1 MENHKFVDKKG
12 FTLVELLGMIVIIAI
27 ILLISVPIIG
37 NVIGA
42 VRQRVCDLNAKSV
55 ERAAENYVT
64 VKGEQVK
71 DGVTLN
77 VPLKVLIEEHFV
89 TKVVDPTDNVTACD
103 GYVIIQ
109 KEGKTIKSKAHI
121 ICPTYCNS
129 GEYTKEDTTKKN
141 GADYYTGKNP
151 NNWVL
156 FGRYDQESVYG
167 ILWRII
173 KTDDGGI
180 KLVFEGLENGGSTP
194 IEDGRTLHSSTTGIQ
209 YDEFGKNP
217 FQTSTLNA
225 KLNNWLDNLVVIDKY
240 NYIKETNWKI
250 GGVPFYNPTNIETF
264 SELEGIDSETN
275 YGFFPGLSE
284 LSGIGLINPSDFMYT
299 SSNTNCVNSY
309 KTGGSGNPCAY
320 TAGDI
325 NNFLY
330 KNKYHQ
336 WTMNASSDTSNKA
349 WYVNNI
355 GQVTTGLV
363 QSSVISVRP
372 VINLD
377 KNVEYL
383 AGTGTIDDPYI
394 LEEYMIDIKNKPL
407 ITLIGQETIVIR
419 EGEAYTELGATA
431 FDPEDGDIT
440 DKIKITSNLNINMP
454 GTYEIRYDVED
465 SNGNKAPTVI
475 RTIMVSPKDS
485 PIITLNGDNPL
496 KITLQHEYIE
506 PGATA
511 LDPYYGDITA
521 DIKIIGNVNVNEIGV
536 YELIYTVT
544 NKDGKLA
551 IPVSRKVVV
560 EPPRPEIR
568 LNGDNPT
575 IVYIGNKYTELGATA
590 SDEIDGDLTYK
601 IEKLITQFKTVRVS
615 YRESRVEKKEI
626 SESEIIEE
634 KQYSYTIKYS
644 VTNSFGATA
653 SVQRS
658 IKILPDDGPF
668 INITP
673 DGNTKPANN
682 HDPLVEVTKNKYDVD
697 ENSMRYLWIG
707 EGWRMPMYASLEDLI
722 KTPFSNNTQIK
733 SPKTS
738 GYFRLYVLARDVHGN
753 VRIKLSKPYKI
764 DNGKP
769 VIYLNGSNPMKQ
781 LITRE
786 YKEPGAWA
794 IDYFPRYGGREEI
807 NLTDRIEISGFVDIN
822 TEGDYYINYKVA
834 DDAGNTTEK
843 TRRVDVYIPTPK
855 IWLNGSQ
862 YTKVVLGRAHNELGA
877 RATDELDGDIT
888 NKIRMIKN
896 NIDTNTVGVYEVV
909 YEVENSYGRT
919 ATVTRNVE
927 VHIPPPEITIIG
939 DNPMQHR
946 VLLPYQELG
955 ATVFDEIDGDLTD
968 KLVIESNI
976 NVSVLGQ
983 YQVKYTVTNS
993 NGKTTTAIRTV
1004 NVFAPPPV
1012 ITLIGDEFLKL
1023 YKNSVYEEL
1032 GATALDEIDGDLT
1045 SKIKISGTV
1054 NPARKGTNKIKYEAT
1069 NSFGVT
1075 GYKYR
1080 TIEVTEPT
1088 VTIELIGDNPYKM
1101 YVKDQY
1107 VEPGFIATHEL
1118 LGDIKD
1124 RIHINST
1131 VNPNVAGKYTI
1142 EYMYDDP
1149 DLEKPVIEKRSVE
1162 VVAPEVTL
1170 TLNGN
1175 DPLEIY
1181 VNETYKELGAVAID
1195 ELDGDISHLIEITS
1209 DVIPGV
1215 VGNYSVEYKV
1225 VSNYGAEES
1234 ITRRVNVIAP
1244 EVTLTLN
1251 GAEVIELF
1259 VGDGYQ
1265 ELGAK
1270 AIDDVDGDIS
1280 HLIQVTGNLN
1290 TNIIGEYQLEYTVI
1304 SNYGVE
1310 KSVIRK
1316 VNVLEQSGPF
1326 VTFDPEVDS
1335 EYRQT
1340 RTIKVTVTKN
1350 ARDVDNNSLKY
1361 LWSEKLDKPSETAFT
1376 DVFINGTNINSPAD
1390 INGDYYLWILA
1401 KDIYGG
1407 ATIQASNRYRF
1418 DNTKPVITLNGYNII
1433 ELPVDSVYKE
1443 LGAVVEEEP
1452 SGLNA
1457 DGLVITSNLVPGIL
1471 GTYTVTYDATDN
1483 SGLKAE
1489 TVTRTINVVEASLRD
1504 APGDD
1509 FVPKY
1514 YAEYFIGDNPNNW
1527 VEFGNISDSDSSYVP
1542 ILWRIIKSDD
1552 EGIKIIYEGAKTEE
1566 DNMPVENGIIANGIF
1581 DETSS
1586 NYNEASIRMY
1596 LDNWFINLAE
1606 PEKDKLVTKIN
1617 WCIGSINSPYTIDDF
1632 KNNECLLKTTV
1643 QSAVGLVTSGDY
1655 LLTSKSPCG
1664 AYNQLSCGLENFLKK
1679 DYDYITMNS
1688 DKTTAGYIFNVETN
1702 GALRRGSINKIQGIR
1717 PVVNLKPDVLILSGN
1732 GTLKNPY
1739 KLNSRQSII
1748 DNTPPVVKF
1757 NPQSATGYIMD
1768 RAIEVIVTDNVTGV
1782 NPDSLKYVWTTSTVK
1797 PNVEL
1802 FVNSFNNGQ
1811 KIELPKEQTLNYY
1824 LWIQAKDRKGNE
1836 TITNGGPYFA
1846 DNTAPVITI
1855 NGSTEVM
1862 HKLGEKYIDLGATAI
1877 DNIDG
1882 PVNVTVET
1890 NLNINVRGTYDVTY
1904 KAVDKYGNE
1913 AIAVRKVVVNLLEI
1927 KTPEDLYNVRNNI
1940 YSDFIVVND
1949 IDMTN
1954 SPYSENFAVI
1964 PNFYGTIDGNNKKI
1978 KGLKI
1983 AGNGLFTNLHPGVEL
1998 YDMEFVDFINNSP
2011 TLSNVGSIT
2020 GTINNNDIRISGIS
2034 LTGGTLITGSNYVG
2048 GIIGNSTKYI
2058 SLDGISVNGTIT
2070 GKAYTGGIIGY
2081 SPTVTVKDSGVN
2093 AIISGTSQTGGIIG
2107 YAPTTGTIENSYADI
2122 VLTGTSSLGG
2132 IIGQGGNITI
2142 KRSYANGSVSQI
2154 SNSYY
2159 YGGLVGY
2166 SNNINISDSYSNVD
2180 VVGYDRIGGL
2190 VGYNGGGTI
2199 QRSYASGNVTSVTN
2213 STSNGY
2219 GTGGLVGANYA
2230 TITDTY
2236 AAGEV
2241 KRSGTGG
2248 YIGGLIGYN
2257 YGGNV
2262 SNSYVM
2268 GKLTN
2273 AQAFVGY
2280 RASGT
2285 FTNNYWIGETTSIYL
2300 GGYATLIRS
2309 VQEGTNSVNYIGF
2322 DFISVW
2328 GIEYGKTTPYL
2339 QGLMIP
2345 DKNYLENINKYA
2357 GEGDGTVNNPYLIR
2371 TAEDLNNVRLSTGS
2385 YYKLMNDIDMSTSA
2399 YAANFPTIELFNGV
2413 LDGNNKKI
2421 INLKTTRGLFNSTVD
2436 MEVKNL
2442 TLENTTVNSTTQ
2454 STGALVGT
2462 GSKITLSGINITGT
2476 SNITSSTSYVG
2487 GIIGYGTNIT
2497 INNSSITATIKG
2509 TNQTGGLVGY
2519 APTTVIIENSYA
2531 DVALTGTSSL
2541 GGIIGQGGN
2550 ITIKRSY
2557 ANGSVSQVSNS
2568 YYYGGL
2574 VGYSNNIN
2582 ISDSYSN
2589 VDVIGYDRIGGL
2601 VGYNGGGT
2609 IQRSYVS
2616 GNVTSVTNGTSN
2628 GYGTGGLVGANYATI
2643 TDTYVAGEV
2652 KRSGTGGYIGG
2663 LIGFNYSGNVSNSYV
2678 MGKLTNAQ
2686 AFVGYR
2692 NSGTF
2697 TNNYWIGE
2705 TTDLYS
2711 GSYATLI
2718 SSIQEATNNE
2728 N

>member
-1 MENHKFVDKKG
+1 MNNHKFNNKKG

-27 ILLISVPIIG
+27 ILLISIPIIG

-55 ERAAENYVT
+55 ERAAENYIT
-64 VKGEQVK
+64 VKGGQIK
-71 DGVTLN
+71 DGVTIN
-77 VPLKVLIEEHFV
+77 VPLKVLREEHFV
-89 TKVVDPTDNVTACD
+89 TKVVDPTDNTTACD
-103 GYVIIQ
+103 GYVLIE

-121 ICPTYCNS
+121 ICPTYCNAS
-129 GEYTKEDTTKKN
+129 EYTKEDTTKKN
-141 GADYYTGKNP
+141 GADYYTGENP

-167 ILWRII
+167 VLWRII

-217 FQTSTLNA
+217 FQTSTLNN

-240 NYIKETNWKI
+240 NYVKETNWKI

-264 SELEGIDSETN
+264 SESEGIDSETN
-275 YGFFPGLSE
+275 YGFFRGLSE

-299 SSNTNCVNSY
+299 SSNTSCVNSY
-309 KTGGSGNPCAY
+309 KTGGSTNPCAY
-320 TAGDI
+320 TAGEI

-355 GQVTTGLV
+355 GQVTPGLV

-377 KNVEYL
+377 KNVQYL

-419 EGEAYTELGATA
+419 EGDSYTELGATA
-431 FDPEDGDIT
+431 YDPEDGDIT
-440 DKIKITSNLNINMP
+440 DKINITSNLNINMP
-454 GTYEIRYDVED
+454 GTYQIRYNVAD
-465 SNGNKAPTVI
+465 SNGNKAPMVI

-485 PIITLNGDNPL
+485 PVITLNGDNPL
-496 KITLQHEYIE
+496 KITLQQEYVE
-506 PGATA
+506 PGAVA
-511 LDPYYGDITA
+511 LDPYYGDISS

-544 NKDGKLA
+544 NKDGKTA
-551 IPVSRKVVV
+551 IPVSRKIVV
-560 EPPRPEIR
+560 EPPRPEII

-590 SDEIDGDLTYK
+590 TDEVDGDLTYK
-601 IEKLITQFKTVRVS
+601 IEKLITQFKTIKIS
-615 YRESRVEKKEI
+615 YKDYKVEKKEI
-626 SESEIIEE
+626 NESEIIEE

-668 INITP
+668 IQITP
-673 DGNTKPANN
+673 DGDTKPANN

-697 ENSMRYLWIG
+697 ENSLRYMWIG
-707 EGWRMPMYASLEDLI
+707 EGWRMPLYTSLEDLI
-722 KTPFSNNTQIK
+722 RTPFSNNTPIK

-738 GYFRLYVLARDVHGN
+738 GYYRVYVLARDIHGN

-781 LITRE
+781 LITKE

-807 NLTDRIEISGFVDIN
+807 SLTDRIEISGFVDVY

-834 DDAGNTTEK
+834 DDAGNTTER
-843 TRRVDVYIPTPK
+843 TRRVDVYISTPK

-888 NKIRMIKN
+888 SKIRMIKN
-896 NIDTNTVGVYEVV
+896 NVDTNNVGVYEVV

-968 KLVIESNI
+968 KLIIESNI
-976 NVSVLGQ
+976 NVSILGK
-983 YQVKYTVTNS
+983 YQVKYSATNS
-993 NGKTTTAIRTV
+993 NGKTTTVTRTV
-1004 NVFAPPPV
+1004 NVFSPPPV
-1012 ITLIGDEFLKL
+1012 ITLVGDEFVKL

-1045 SKIKISGTV
+1045 SDIKISGNV
-1054 NPARKGTNKIKYEAT
+1054 NPTKKGTNKIKYEVT

-1088 VTIELIGDNPYKM
+1088 VTIELLGNNPYEM
-1101 YVKDQY
+1101 YVKEKY
-1107 VEPGFIATHEL
+1107 SEPGFIATHEL
-1118 LGDIKD
+1118 LGDVKN

-1131 VNPNVAGKYTI
+1131 VNPNIAGKYTI
-1142 EYMYDDP
+1142 EYIYDDP
-1149 DLEKPVIEKRSVE
+1149 DLEKAVIEKRIVE
-1162 VVAPEVTL
+1162 VVAPKVTL
-1170 TLNGN
+1170 TLNGD
-1175 DPLEIY
+1175 DPLEMY
-1181 VNETYKELGAVAID
+1181 VNETYNELGAVAID
-1195 ELDGDISHLIEITS
+1195 EIDGDISHLIEITS
-1209 DVIPGV
+1209 DVIPGI
-1215 VGNYSVEYKV
+1215 VGNYTVEYKLI
-1225 VSNYGAEES
+1225 SNYGAEEA
-1234 ITRRVNVIAP
+1234 ITRRVNVVAP
-1244 EVTLTLN
+1244 EVILTLN
-1251 GAEVIELF
+1251 GNELIEIF
-1259 VGDGYQ
+1259 VGDKYQ

-1280 HLIQVTGNLN
+1280 HLIKVTGNLN
-1290 TNIIGEYQLEYTVI
+1290 TNIVGEYQLEYVVI

-1310 KSVIRK
+1310 KSVIRQ
-1316 VNVLEQSGPF
+1316 VNVLEQSGPYII
-1326 VTFDPEVDS
+1326 FDPEVDS
-1335 EYRQT
+1335 MYRQT

-1350 ARDVDNNSLKY
+1350 IRDVDNNSLKY
-1361 LWSEKLDKPSETAFT
+1361 LWSETLDRPTETAFA
-1376 DVFINGTNINSPAD
+1376 DVFVNGANINSPAD

-1407 ATIQASNRYRF
+1407 TTIQASNRYRF
-1418 DNTKPVITLNGYNII
+1418 DNTKPIITLNGYNII
-1433 ELPVDSVYKE
+1433 ELPVDSIYQE
-1443 LGAVVEEEP
+1443 LGAEVLEEP
-1452 SGLNA
+1452 SGLNNE
-1457 DGLVITSNLVPGIL
+1457 GLVITSNLVPGIL

-1483 SGLKAE
+1483 SGLKAD

-1504 APGDD
+1504 APGAD
-1509 FVPKY
+1509 FIPKY
-1514 YAEYFIGDNPNNW
+1514 YAEYFIGENPNNW

-1552 EGIKIIYEGAKTEE
+1552 EGIKIVYEGAKTEE
-1566 DNMPVENGIIANGIF
+1566 DNIPVENGIIANGMF
-1581 DETSS
+1581 DEISS
-1586 NYNEASIRMY
+1586 NYNEASIRMF

-1606 PEKDKLVTKIN
+1606 TEKDKLVSKIN
-1617 WCIGSINSPYTIDDF
+1617 WCIGSINSPYTVDDF
-1632 KNNECLLKTTV
+1632 KNNECSLKTTT

-1679 DYDYITMNS
+1679 NYDYITMNS

-1717 PVVNLKPDVLILSGN
+1717 PVVNLKPDVLILGGN

-1757 NPQSATGYIMD
+1757 NPSTATGYIAD
-1768 RAIEVIVTDNVTGV
+1768 RSIEVIVTDNVTGV
-1782 NPDSLKYVWTTSTVK
+1782 NPDSLKYVWTTSTIK

-1802 FVNSFNNGQ
+1802 FVNSFSNGQ
-1811 KIELPKEQTLNYY
+1811 KIELPKEQTINYY
-1824 LWIQAKDRKGNE
+1824 LWVQAKDRKGNE

-1846 DNTAPVITI
+1846 DNTAPVITV

-1862 HKLGEKYIDLGATAI
+1862 HKLGQRYIDLGATAI

-1890 NLNINVRGTYDVTY
+1890 NLNINLRGTYDVIY
-1904 KAVDKYGNE
+1904 KAVDKFGNQGI
-1913 AIAVRKVVVNLLEI
+1913 AIRKVVVNLLEI

-1940 YSDFIVVND
+1940 YSDYIVVND
-1949 IDMTN
+1949 IDMAN
-1954 SPYSENFAVI
+1954 SPYRENFTVI
-1964 PNFYGTIDGNNKKI
+1964 PDFYGTIDGNNKKI

-1983 AGNGLFTNLHPGVEL
+1983 TGNGLFTNLHPGVEL
-1998 YDMEFVDFINNSP
+1998 YDIEFVDFINNSP
-2011 TLSNVGSIT
+2011 AISNVGSIT
-2020 GTINNNDIRISGIS
+2020 GTITNNDIKISGIS
-2034 LTGGTLITGSNYVG
+2034 LTGGSLINGNNYVG

-2058 SLDGISVNGTIT
+2058 NLEEISVNGSIT
-2070 GKAYTGGIIGY
+2070 GKAYTGGIIGQ
-2081 SPTVTVKDSGVN
+2081 SPTVTIKDSGVN

-2107 YAPTTGTIENSYADI
+2107 YAPTTATIENSYADVI
-2122 VLTGTSSLGG
+2122 LTGTSSLGG
-2132 IIGQGGNITI
+2132 LMGQGGNVTI
-2142 KRSYANGSVSQI
+2142 RRSYANGSIASTGNYQYIGGVI
-2154 SNSYY
+2154 GRSNS
-2159 YGGLVGY
+2159 VD
-2166 SNNINISDSYSNVD
+2166 ISDSYSNANVR
-2180 VVGYDRIGGL
+2180 GYDNVGGL
-2190 VGYNGGGTI
+2190 IGYNDGGTI
-2199 QRSYASGNVTSVTN
+2199 QRNYVSGNVESTTN
-2213 STSNGY
+2213 TNTVDD
-2219 GTGGLVGANYA
+2219 GTGGLVGRNRA
-2230 TITDTY
+2230 TIIDTY
-2236 AAGEV
+2236 TAGEV
-2241 KRSGTGG
+2241 KRNGTGG
-2248 YIGGLIGYN
+2248 YIGGLVGYN
-2257 YGGNV
+2257 YSGNI
-2262 SNSYVM
+2262 SKSYVM

-2273 AQAFVGY
+2273 AQSFIGY
-2280 RASGT
+2280 RSSGT
-2285 FTNNYWIGETTSIYL
+2285 IINNYWIGETTSVYF
-2300 GGYATLIRS
+2300 GGYATLIS
-2309 VQEGTNSVNYIGF
+2309 SIQEGTNSDNYVGF

-2339 QGLMIP
+2339 QGLMIS
-2345 DKNYLENINKYA
+2345 DKNYLENIDKYE
-2357 GEGDGTVNNPYLIR
+2357 GDGDGTVNNPYLIK

-2385 YYKLMNDIDMSTSA
+2385 YYKLMNDINMSTSA
-2399 YAANFPTIELFNGV
+2399 YANNFPTIELFNGV
-2413 LDGNNKKI
+2413 FDGNNKKI
-2421 INLKTTRGLFNSTVD
+2421 INLKTTSGLFNSTVE

-2442 TLENTTVNSTTQ
+2442 TLENVVVNSTTQ

-2462 GSKITLSGINITGT
+2462 GSKITLSGVNITGT

-2487 GIIGYGTNIT
+2487 GIIGYATNVAID
-2497 INNSSITATIKG
+2497 NSSSVATVKG
-2509 TNQTGGLVGY
+2509 TNQVGGMIGY
-2519 APTTVIIENSYA
+2519 MNGIATIKNSYA
-2531 DVALTGTSSL
+2531 NINVIGTSYLGGLIGRGITSIIERSYVKGLVTITGTNYYV
-2541 GGIIGQGGN
+2541 GGMIG
-2550 ITIKRSY
+2550 RSD
-2557 ANGSVSQVSNS
+2557 
-2568 YYYGGL
+2568 L
-2574 VGYSNNIN
+2574 VD

-2589 VDVIGYDRIGGL
+2589 ADVKGYDNIGGL
-2601 VGYNGGGT
+2601 IGYNDGGT

-2616 GNVTSVTNGTSN
+2616 GNVESTTNTN
-2628 GYGTGGLVGANYATI
+2628 TVDDGTGGLVGRNRATI
-2643 TDTYVAGEV
+2643 IDTYTAGEV
-2652 KRSGTGGYIGG
+2652 KRNGTSGYIGG
-2663 LIGFNYSGNVSNSYV
+2663 LVGYNYSGNISKSYV

-2686 AFVGYR
+2686 AFIGYR
-2692 NSGTF
+2692 SSGTM

-2711 GSYATLI
+2711 GSNATLI
-2718 SSIQEATNNE
+2718 
-2728 N
+2728 